1 MDEYEKGKIL
11 GTGTFASVFLATHK
25 KTGQLVAIKKI
36 NITDTKEL
44 ISRCSQSLAGVTTS
58 VTKGVA
64 TAQGV
69 HVTALREM
77 KLLREL
83 RHPNIISLLDVFPMK
98 KNIGLVL
105 EFMESDLEAVIKAR
119 DRVLGPGDV
128 KAYMAMILRAL
139 HACHSHWVVHRD
151 VKPNNCLLAPD
162 GTLKLADFGL
172 ARTLASPQRDVTR
185 PYTNQVFARWYRAP
199 ELFFG
204 ASSYGFAID
213 IWAAGC
219 ILAAG
224 MRPAGSSLVDWVVE
238 VACVALGGALGG
250 LLPAVKEPEQ
260 PQGRSELLLRR
271 PWLPGTSDIDQ
282 LGKIFKALGTPTEE
296 CWPGRPSYLEFQK
309 VVPQPLRAQLPQVPD
324 DALVLLADL
333 VSLDPRKRP
342 TAQQALQH
350 SYFSNGPQPTPVALL
365 PRLKQSAT
373 MAPSA
378 TGLQGVQGAHGL
390 SDAARARMTSAAEE
404 LGHSAP
410 PSARPVASSPASR
423 IGAIRPPRGS
433 GLDFASR
440 LQQAAASDGDLDQ
453 DRGPVSK
460 RARVAASPGWDPHA
474 AGKFSPP
481 VGAVV
486 RS

>member
-36 NITDTKEL
+36 NITDTKE
-44 ISRCSQSLAGVTTS
+44 
-58 VTKGVA
+58 
-64 TAQGV
+64 GV

-219 ILAAG
+219 ILA
-224 MRPAGSSLVDWVVE
+224 
-238 VACVALGGALGG
+238 
-250 LLPAVKEPEQ
+250 
-260 PQGRSELLLRR
+260 ELLLRR

-296 CWPGRPSYLEFQK
+296 CWPGVTSLPSYLEFQK
-309 VVPQPLRAQLPQVPD
+309 VVPQPLRAQLPQAPD
-324 DALVLLADL
+324 DALALLADL

-350 SYFSNGPQPTPVALL
+350 SYFSNDPQPTPVALL

-410 PSARPVASSPASR
+410 PSARPVASSPAGR